1 MTLAIQLDNVKEYI
15 KQKIREVDPNID
27 TRDNSA
33 IGDLLIK
40 PLDAI
45 LQPIAD
51 EIIRISENQSLL
63 AGANLTEPDLDALIA
78 NIFLT
83 RNPGAKARGTVRVFF
98 SEPITVTIPEGSEFL
113 SGEDLR
119 FFSLSEV
126 IITASQMSINK
137 DGDFFFVDTLVEAE
151 VVGSGGNVA
160 AGDVVDFPGG
170 PSNVLKVE
178 NLEAFT
184 GGFDKEENADLIERA
199 KEAITVRDLVSPPAI
214 KTVLRQEFLPIRD
227 IRVIGFGDPEME
239 RDFLVGDNMELGLF
253 PPIDVLDSTTGLHIG
268 GKVDIYSRVV
278 SLVDTVVRIDDLQQN
293 VILRPEDDYDTAEGP
308 VPPNTQFVPTMIRPL
323 IDIVSLQKVDPV
335 TENPIGPPLS
345 EIGGDYTFGVDNKT
359 VRFSTKE
366 RNRLTILN
374 GLALGSTFL
383 LTFRHST
390 DIVDIQNFVDLEDN
404 RVVTA
409 DLLAKFTTPAIVDFS
424 LSVKLGSGATSTA
437 ASLEA
442 LIISFINALEVG
454 ARLEAS
460 DIVKL
465 MYDNGVEF
473 VELPFTMTVTVSK
486 SDGTEDVLVS
496 DSVIEIPATAGY
508 LPGSITVT
516 VA

>member
-1 MTLAIQLDNVKEYI
+1 MALSIQLDNVKEYI

-27 TRDNSA
+27 TRDGSGV
-33 IGDLLIK
+33 GDLLIK

-63 AGANLTEPDLDALIA
+63 AGAALTEPDLDALIA
-78 NIFLT
+78 NIFVT
-83 RNPGAKARGTVRVFF
+83 RNPGASARGTVRVFF
-98 SEPITVTIPEGSEFL
+98 ADPITVTIPEGSEFL
-113 SGEDLR
+113 SAEELR

-126 IITASQMSINK
+126 TITASQMSINK

-151 VVGSGGNVA
+151 DVGSGGNVA

-178 NLEAFT
+178 NLAAFT
-184 GGFDKEENADLIERA
+184 GGFDKEENAALIERT
-199 KEAITVRDLVSPPAI
+199 KEAITVRDLVSKPAI
-214 KTVLRQEFLPIRD
+214 KTVLRQEFPLIRD

-239 RDFLVGDNMELGLF
+239 RDFLVGDNMELGIF
-253 PPIDVLDSTTGLHIG
+253 PPIDVLDSTTGIHIG

-278 SLVDTVVRIDDLQQN
+278 TLVDTVVRIDNLQAN
-293 VILRPEDDYDTAEGP
+293 VILRPEDDFDTAGGP
-308 VPPNTQFVPTMIRPL
+308 VPPNTQFVSTMIRPL
-323 IDIVSLQKVDPV
+323 IDIISLQKVDPV
-335 TENPIGPPLS
+335 TENPIGPALI
-345 EIGGDYTFGVDNKT
+345 EGIDFTFGVDNRT

-383 LTFRHST
+383 LTFKHST

-409 DLLAKFTTPAIVDFS
+409 DLLAKFTTPAVVDFS
-424 LSVKLGSGATSTA
+424 LSVKLESGSTNTA
-437 ASLEA
+437 ADLEA
-442 LIISFINALEVG
+442 LIITFINALTVG

-508 LPGSITVT
+508 LPGAITVT
-516 VA
+516 VT